1 MLRVGIS
8 FLLTILVLVPVSSVQ
23 ADWQTSWQ
31 SFWHRVHLDW
41 HRNNC
46 WPEPFTTMD
55 QRAVCAAFSGTIA
68 NGWKRQNT
76 LGDFYFDSERHV
88 LNEAGQRKL
97 YEILTTSPEQFR
109 TVYVVRTMDG
119 EAAERRLD
127 SVQVAAA
134 DMVAGQPLPEVI
146 PVTIEPRTWPA
157 DYIDAIDRKIQSTIP
172 DPRLPTFVETTDS

>member
-1 MLRVGIS
+1 
-8 FLLTILVLVPVSSVQ
+8 
-23 ADWQTSWQ
+23 
-31 SFWHRVHLDW
+31 
-41 HRNNC
+41 
-46 WPEPFTTMD
+46 
-55 QRAVCAAFSGTIA
+55 
-68 NGWKRQNT
+68 
-76 LGDFYFDSERHV
+76 
-88 LNEAGQRKL
+88 
-97 YEILTTSPEQFR
+97 
-109 TVYVVRTMDG
+109 MDG